1 MNSIRTTRCSQV
13 AAGVLHFG
21 DGTPKLQRGTGAL
34 QSHGSGPDSRSSQV
48 EETVFWGYMNSTE
61 PTSEEF
67 QLCYNIN
74 KMGFVGS
81 R

>member
-1 MNSIRTTRCSQV
+1 M

-48 EETVFWGYMNSTE
+48 EETVFMLGLHELYGT
-61 PTSEEF
+61 
-67 QLCYNIN
+67 QVVL
-74 KMGFVGS
+74 
-81 R
+81 